1 MIEWVVQ
8 RTCAERHQWQ
18 SRQSDACSV
27 DVPPAQPAI
36 APHQPHAVCR
46 GVACL
51 SAGAL

>member
-1 MIEWVVQ
+1 LQDGVSDPRVNG
-8 RTCAERHQWQ
+8 
-18 SRQSDACSV
+18 SRVSRVCSMDV
-27 DVPPAQPAI
+27 IRMDVPPAQPAI